1 MLLFLYL
8 NSDLAGIGK
17 RLRCLTL
24 YRGTL
29 TAHRGGAVGVGGMR
43 MRLLSRSPPM
53 SGLSY
58 NPDMDRHPTN
68 VQPLSHRFS
77 LTSLRIHHA
86 SMSGLSKQRRHVMC
100 VERNQYQHPPIHLR
114 AIQDSSWTLLLSM
127 GYSFFM
133 GMVSINE

>member
-1 MLLFLYL
+1 V
-8 NSDLAGIGK
+8 NAVADRRTPALATAWPAPGAGD
-17 RLRCLTL
+17 RTA
-24 YRGTL
+24 GTL
-29 TAHRGGAVGVGGMR
+29 TAPAGPEVRQDKNKIPDPIFAM
-43 MRLLSRSPPM
+43 L
-53 SGLSY
+53 GLAY
-58 NPDMDRHPTN
+58 NPDMDRHPTD

-100 VERNQYQHPPIHLR
+100 VERNQNQHPPIHLR

-127 GYSFFM
+127 GCSFFM